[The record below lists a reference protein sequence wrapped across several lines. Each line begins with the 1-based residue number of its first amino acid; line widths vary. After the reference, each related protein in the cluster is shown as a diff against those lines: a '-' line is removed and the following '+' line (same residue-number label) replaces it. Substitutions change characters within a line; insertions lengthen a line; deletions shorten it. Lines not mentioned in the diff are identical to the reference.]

1 MKRLLSLA
9 LVLLISAITMSAGAQ
24 NILGRWK
31 VETDKLPM
39 YENIGNTKVNILFN
53 FLEDKSG
60 ECNTTIVISQPF
72 SETTTIK
79 FEVHIESAYTWD
91 IEGEELLFTPSK
103 MKTHIGNIEFFPS
116 DPEYEAAIPM
126 LKKMLEQ
133 QLGGLAESTN
143 IVTDSTS
150 IEFTDED
157 TLIMKDL
164 EAGTVTLKRLHDLDK
179 MPTFQGGD
187 LSKFRKW
194 VMSNMTYPK
203 KAVKNN
209 IQGRVVVKF
218 VIDKDGS
225 VTDIEVVKSP
235 DKLLSDEAV
244 RVVKMSPK
252 WTPGELDNSPVRVY
266 FTIPIDFKMVK

>member
-1 MKRLLSLA
+1 
-9 LVLLISAITMSAGAQ
+9 MSAGAQ
-24 NILGRWK
+24 NILGRWR
-31 VETDKLPM
+31 VDTEKLPM
-39 YENIGNTKVNILFN
+39 YENIGNTKVDILFN

-72 SETTTIK
+72 SETATIK

-103 MKTHIGNIEFFPS
+103 MKTHIGDIEFFPS

-143 IVTDSTS
+143 IVTDSTA

-179 MPTFQGGD
+179 MPSFQGGD
-187 LSKFRKW
+187 LTTFSKW
-194 VMSNMTYPK
+194 VMGNMKYPK
-203 KAVKNN
+203 AAIKHG
-209 IQGRVVVKF
+209 IQGTVLVKF
-218 VIDKDGS
+218 AVDKDGN
-225 VTDIEVVKSP
+225 VANIEVLKSP
-235 DKLLSDEAV
+235 DKSLSDEAM
-244 RVVKMSPK
+244 RVIKMSPK
-252 WTPGELDNSPVRVY
+252 WTPGELDGRAVSVY
-266 FTIPIDFKMVK
+266 FTIPLSFKIAK